1 MRFAALPV
9 TPRAKGVGFGLPGYS
24 EELGSCYPYR
34 APKRRFKWSQPLQFP
49 AACLGAGLCL
59 KFTQRIRGLFTL
71 VAGIILTATSASAQT

>member
-1 MRFAALPV
+1 MRSAALPL

-24 EELGSCYPYR
+24 EELGSSLSLSR
-34 APKRRFKWSQPLQFP
+34 PKRRFKWSQPLQFP
-49 AACLGAGLCL
+49 AVCLGAGLCL